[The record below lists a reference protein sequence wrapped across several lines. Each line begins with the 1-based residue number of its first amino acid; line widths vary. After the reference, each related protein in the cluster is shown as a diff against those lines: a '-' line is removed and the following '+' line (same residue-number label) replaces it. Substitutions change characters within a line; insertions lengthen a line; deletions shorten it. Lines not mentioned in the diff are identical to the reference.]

1 MKLGYARVLDDPHD
15 VTEQQQRLADLGV
28 PPEKI
33 YLDQGLLGKDTN
45 RPALNFVIANLRT
58 GDELII
64 TALDR
69 LARSLNDAHATLHAI
84 KNAGAQLTI
93 NTTTYNPATP
103 HGALFFTT
111 FDFITE
117 FEANISRE
125 RTRQGMAITREKGK
139 LKRRRPVLTTKEQQR
154 VTELYHQNL
163 YTQNELAELFNVGRS
178 TIQRILKNTNPTH

>member
-1 MKLGYARVLDDPHD
+1 MKLGYARVLDDPYD

-33 YLDQGLLGKDTN
+33 YLDQGLLGKNTN

-84 KNAGAQLTI
+84 KNDRLRAAAAARAGSL
-93 NTTTYNPATP
+93 
-103 HGALFFTT
+103 
-111 FDFITE
+111 
-117 FEANISRE
+117 
-125 RTRQGMAITREKGK
+125 
-139 LKRRRPVLTTKEQQR
+139 
-154 VTELYHQNL
+154 
-163 YTQNELAELFNVGRS
+163 
-178 TIQRILKNTNPTH
+178 